1 MLVFIL
7 NRVRYFVFFVFIFL
21 FACVSKDS
29 SIIKVKD
36 KSRDLAQILTAGKIV
51 AVTDFTSTNYF
62 IYKGEPMGYQYD
74 MLVALATELGVKLE
88 LIAENDPDEAMKML
102 KRGEVDIVA
111 TNLIGVA
118 GNYKNF
124 EFTEPYQQTHQVL
137 VQRKKFSKSSEDG
150 NDLVRDQV
158 SLANKTVYVK
168 TKSGALAVLKNI
180 SIENNKIPITIKEY
194 SDGLTESL
202 VDLVSSGK
210 IDFAVCDETSARV
223 EAPLYS
229 NIDIETTIGTNQ
241 NVAWAVGKK
250 SPDLLG
256 KVNQWLKTFVKGL
269 GYANIYNKYYDNPY
283 MAIMIKSEYFYT
295 TKGKLSV
302 FDEQIKSESSRI
314 SWDWRLIA
322 SLIYQESKFN
332 PYVKSESG
340 AYGLMQFMP
349 ITAEYFGI
357 DHEANPSLQLRMGV
371 RYLKMLEKN
380 MEDIRIPEKE
390 RLKFVLAA
398 YNAGYGHIIDARN
411 LAKKYGKDPNVWDN
425 NVGFFIKNKVEFY
438 NDSVVRYGYLRGAE
452 TYRYVSEILE
462 RYDHYKNIIRQ

>member
-1 MLVFIL
+1 M
-7 NRVRYFVFFVFIFL
+7 
-21 FACVSKDS
+21 
-29 SIIKVKD
+29 
-36 KSRDLAQILTAGKIV
+36 
-51 AVTDFTSTNYF
+51 
-62 IYKGEPMGYQYD
+62 
-74 MLVALATELGVKLE
+74 
-88 LIAENDPDEAMKML
+88 
-102 KRGEVDIVA
+102 
-111 TNLIGVA
+111 
-118 GNYKNF
+118 
-124 EFTEPYQQTHQVL
+124 
-137 VQRKKFSKSSEDG
+137 
-150 NDLVRDQV
+150 
-158 SLANKTVYVK
+158 
-168 TKSGALAVLKNI
+168 
-180 SIENNKIPITIKEY
+180 
-194 SDGLTESL
+194 
-202 VDLVSSGK
+202 
-210 IDFAVCDETSARV
+210 
-223 EAPLYS
+223 
-229 NIDIETTIGTNQ
+229 
-241 NVAWAVGKK
+241 GKK

-357 DHEANPSLQLRMGV
+357 DHEANPRLQLRMGV

-462 RYDHYKNIIRQ
+462 RYDHYKNIIKQ

>member
-102 KRGEVDIVA
+102 KRGEADIIA
-111 TNLIGVA
+111 TNLLGIA
-118 GNYKNF
+118 GNSRNF
-124 EFTEPYQQTHQVL
+124 EFTEPYIQTHQVL
-137 VQRKKFSKSSEDG
+137 VQRKNFNQNGQDG
-150 NDLVRDQV
+150 NKLVRDQI

-168 TKSGALAVLKNI
+168 PKSAALVVLKNI
-180 SIENNKIPITIKEY
+180 SIENKIPITIKEY
-194 SDGLTESL
+194 SDGLTEGL

-210 IDFAVCDETSARV
+210 IDFAVCDEIDAKV
-223 EAPLYS
+223 EVPLYS
-229 NIDIETTIGTNQ
+229 NIDFETAIGTDQ

-250 SPDLLG
+250 SPDLLC

-302 FDEQIKSESSRI
+302 FDEQIKSESTLI
-314 SWDWRLIA
+314 NWDWRLLA

-357 DHEANPSLQLRMGV
+357 DHDANPSTQLRMGV

-462 RYDHYKNIIRQ
+462 RYDHYKNIVRQ

>member
-102 KRGEVDIVA
+102 KSGEADIIA
-111 TNLIGVA
+111 TNLLGVA
-118 GNYKNF
+118 SNYKNF

-137 VQRKKFSKSSEDG
+137 VQRKNFNQNGQNG
-150 NDLVRDQV
+150 NKLVRDQI
-158 SLANKTVYVK
+158 SLANKTIYVK
-168 TKSGALAVLKNI
+168 AKSAAVAVLKNI
-180 SIENNKIPITIKEY
+180 IIENKIPITIKEY
-194 SDGLTESL
+194 TDGLTEGL

-210 IDFAVCDETSARV
+210 IDFAVCDETIAKV
-223 EAPLYS
+223 EAPLFS
-229 NIDIETTIGTNQ
+229 NIDFETAIGTNQ

-250 SPDLLG
+250 SPDLLC
-256 KVNQWLKTFVKGL
+256 KVNQWLKTFVNGL

-295 TKGKLSV
+295 TKGKLSI
-302 FDEQIKSESSRI
+302 FDEQIRSESTLI
-314 SWDWRLIA
+314 KWDWRLLA

-357 DHEANPSLQLRMGV
+357 DHEASPSIQLRMGV

-462 RYDHYKNIIRQ
+462 RYDHYKNIIKQ